1 MGYILFI
8 NILLNV
14 YNNEKNNL
22 FIKSIFSSNLKKNSV
37 IYKFNL
43 N

>member
-8 NILLNV
+8 NILNV

-22 FIKSIFSSNLKKNSV
+22 FIKSIFSNNLKKNLV
-37 IYKFNL
+37 INKFNL